1 MELQRYLDVPAGEKR
16 GSWLHWNLGLGGEG
30 SGASFHFHAKAVN
43 LLVSGRKRWFLQPP
57 AQATYSTVPIFEWL
71 QHGDL
76 NSDREE
82 NTEEEEDGRA
92 VEFIQHPGDIIIL
105 PRWIGHAT
113 ACIEDCVS
121 LSHVMKA
128 SARHRTGNPAGP
140 FEDSPFSAREHRDII
155 TSVR

>member
-1 MELQRYLDVPAGEKR
+1 MELQRYLDVPAKDKR

-71 QHGDL
+71 QRSEF
-76 NSDREE
+76 NSDRVEK
-82 NTEEEEDGRA
+82 DDRA

-105 PRWIGHAT
+105 PRWVGHAT

-128 SARHRTGNPAGP
+128 SARHLTGNPAGP
-140 FEDSPFSAREHRDII
+140 FEDSPFTASEHREVLS
-155 TSVR
+155 SVR